1 MDSLQDIISVII
13 WIIMVAASRAAAG
26 MGYIGYPAQIF
37 YEKINFN
44 RGPQMHV
51 ERLFILLK
59 WYSNLRAYLPI
70 VYEKNSEE
78 YFKEILPR
86 LDAVNERLWD
96 TWKCYKSTFETPSYD
111 PDEHDFVVQVAMIL
125 IELDEITAI
134 SKVIDKQ
141 GFSDEVVSFVGGI

>member
-1 MDSLQDIISVII
+1 
-13 WIIMVAASRAAAG
+13 MVAASRAAAG

-44 RGPQMHV
+44 RGPQLHI

-78 YFKEILPR
+78 YFNDILPR
-86 LDAVNERLWD
+86 LDAVNLRLWD
-96 TWKCYKSTFETPSYD
+96 TWKLYKSSFEQPTYD
-111 PDEHDFVVQVAMIL
+111 PDEHDFVVQIAMIL

-141 GFSDEVVSFVGGI
+141 KMSDEEMVFG